1 MPRLAASIN
10 NGCRLTHYAYTSPF
24 LPSSIIPMLL
34 EQRRYVKNIIRC
46 GSLAS
51 AFRSMFC
58 VLSEF
63 WSYLIMHYYYALY
76 NAERVYT
83 FDGVE
88 SSLLCLTIQDTW
100 SLVSAD
106 EISVTTCLF
115 FLIISSSRKKKESVM
130 HVDRL
135 WLVFTY

>member
-1 MPRLAASIN
+1 MR
-10 NGCRLTHYAYTSPF
+10 
-24 LPSSIIPMLL
+24 L
-34 EQRRYVKNIIRC
+34 EQRRYVENIIRC

-63 WSYLIMHYYYALY
+63 WFYLIIY

-88 SSLLCLTIQDTW
+88 LSLVCLTIQDTW

-106 EISVTTCLF
+106 EIPVTTCF
-115 FLIISSSRKKKESVM
+115 IILSDHIIKSEIRRRNEV
-130 HVDRL
+130 RC
-135 WLVFTY
+135 